1 MWKSAVWQVVP
12 SKYDCESN
20 DIGEEDPL
28 QNNQSQ
34 SLLQAENAIDN
45 EDADMS
51 GVLNFSAGN
60 DEFEI
65 SRMEEFSQDGQ
76 HEQDENNDISLSP
89 SPAHTPPPPGIDT
102 QEQTPN
108 LITVPNW
115 ETITAVSSI
124 ATTAVSSTAEKL
136 SNLDGAENGGGGC
149 EGGNSGIV
157 FGRRADPRNF
167 ESESGFLGHIFRTK

>member
-124 ATTAVSSTAEKL
+124 ARTAVSSTAL
-136 SNLDGAENGGGGC
+136 VLTTSGTISTHVSTITTTTNATTTSMSTN
-149 EGGNSGIV
+149 NS
-157 FGRRADPRNF
+157 RRRYQRN
-167 ESESGFLGHIFRTK
+167 STALGLYF